1 MIEKDN
7 NFVKKKKSN
16 SNFCT
21 HWGPLNHYI
30 LAQCVTPLPSTVF
43 VKKLKPWVWGWGQ
56 SNNSLNKPLWEL
68 ENTKQIKK
76 INHYQNN

>member
-7 NFVKKKKSN
+7 NFVKKKKKSN

-21 HWGPLNHYI
+21 HRGPLNHYI

-43 VKKLKPWVWGWGQ
+43 VKKTQ
-56 SNNSLNKPLWEL
+56 TMSLRLRPI
-68 ENTKQIKK
+68 Q
-76 INHYQNN
+76 